1 MRNNEPIA
9 VIDSGVGGIS
19 VLSHLRKLMPNENF
33 IYFGDSKNAPYG
45 TKSKE
50 EILKITRENIA
61 FLLKR
66 GVKAVVIACN
76 TATSAAAKILRA
88 EMPDLPIIGIEP
100 ALKPATLMF
109 VNPRIIVMATPL
121 TLKEEKFLAL
131 CEKFGGDSEII
142 PLPCGGL
149 VEIIESGET
158 DGPRI
163 NLYLESIFA
172 PFKDERIDALV
183 LGCTHYPHIISAI
196 RRYIPKETVVLDGGE
211 GTARETYRRL
221 FIADLLSES
230 DCDGQVEIINTSGK
244 DEMIDLSWRLLGR

>member
-1 MRNNEPIA
+1 MHNNEPIA

-19 VLSHLRKLMPNENF
+19 VLSHLKRLMPNENF
-33 IYFGDSKNAPYG
+33 LYFGDSKNAPYG
-45 TKSKE
+45 TKSRE
-50 EILKITRENIA
+50 EILRITRENVD
-61 FLLKR
+61 FLVKR

-76 TATSAAAKILRA
+76 TATSAAARILR
-88 EMPDLPIIGIEP
+88 EEIPWLPIIGIEP

-172 PFKDERIDALV
+172 PYKNEKIDALV
-183 LGCTHYPHIISAI
+183 LGCTHYPHIINAI
-196 RRYIPKETVVLDGGE
+196 RKHIPKETVILDGGE
-211 GTARETYRRL
+211 GTARETFRRL
-221 FIADLLSES
+221 FIADLLNGSES
-230 DCDGQVEIINTSGK
+230 AGEIEIINSSGDK
-244 DEMIDLSWRLLGR
+244 KMIDLSWRLLGR

>member
-1 MRNNEPIA
+1 
-9 VIDSGVGGIS
+9 
-19 VLSHLRKLMPNENF
+19 
-33 IYFGDSKNAPYG
+33 
-45 TKSKE
+45 
-50 EILKITRENIA
+50 
-61 FLLKR
+61 
-66 GVKAVVIACN
+66 
-76 TATSAAAKILRA
+76 
-88 EMPDLPIIGIEP
+88 MPDLPIIGIEP

-158 DGPRI
+158 DGLRV

-172 PFKDERIDALV
+172 PYKDEKIDALV
-183 LGCTHYPHIISAI
+183 LGCTHYPHIINAI
-196 RRYIPKETVVLDGGE
+196 RKYIPKETVILDGGE

-221 FIADLLSES
+221 FIAELLNDSERE
-230 DCDGQVEIINTSGK
+230 GQVEIINTSGNE
-244 DEMIDLSWRLLGR
+244 EMIDLSWRLLGR

>member
-1 MRNNEPIA
+1 MYNNEPIA

-19 VLSHLRKLMPNENF
+19 VLSHLHRLMPNENF
-33 IYFGDSKNAPYG
+33 LYLGDSKNAPYG
-45 TKSKE
+45 TKSRE
-50 EILKITRENIA
+50 EVLRITRENVE
-61 FLLKR
+61 LLVRR
-66 GVKAVVIACN
+66 GAKAVVIACN
-76 TATSAAAKILRA
+76 TATSAAAKILRT

-121 TLKEEKFLAL
+121 TLREEKFLAL

-172 PFKDERIDALV
+172 PYKNEKIDAVV
-183 LGCTHYPHIISAI
+183 LGCTHYPHIINAI
-196 RRYIPKETVVLDGGE
+196 RKHIPKETVVLDGGE
-211 GTARETYRRL
+211 GTARETFRRL
-221 FIADLLSES
+221 LMAGLLNDS
-230 DCDGQVEIINTSGK
+230 DGEGEIEIINTSGSK
-244 DEMIDLSWRLLGR
+244 EMIDLSWRLLGR